1 MKNID
6 RLEEFVKSH
15 SDEFSFFEPSA
26 AVWERINRKNKEKKT
41 FQLRHYFLRIAAL
54 VALVAISTIMILTHS
69 KFNRLENAKA
79 ADPQI
84 EELLETEQFYAQQV
98 TGKLEEIRKCYLTFP
113 DLKENVE
120 SDLNELESMYNSLKN
135 DLKDNISN
143 KPVIEAMIENN
154 RVRLKLVDSVLEQI
168 KC

>member
-1 MKNID
+1 MKNTD

-15 SDEFSFFEPSA
+15 SDEFNYLEPSPK
-26 AVWERINRKNKEKKT
+26 VWERINGENKEKKP
-41 FQLRHYFLRIAAL
+41 FHLPNYFLRIAAI
-54 VALVAISTIMILTHS
+54 VTLVAISTVLVLTHP
-69 KFNRLENAKA
+69 KFNRQDNAKA

-113 DLKENVE
+113 ELKENVE
-120 SDLNELESMYNSLKN
+120 SDLNELESMYSSLKN